1 MLRETGRM
9 LLGVLRQ
16 EYLLPGGAPNPIIE
30 DQRCYQ
36 LQGSS
41 NSICDAY
48 TGKAS
53 SCGRCYAIKQPPYV
67 RNSTLGDN

>member
-1 MLRETGRM
+1 M
-9 LLGVLRQ
+9 LLDVQRQ
-16 EYLLPGGAPNPIIE
+16 EYLLPGGAPNPITE
-30 DQRCYQ
+30 DQRRYQ

-41 NSICDAY
+41 NSICNAN

-53 SCGRCYAIKQPPYV
+53 SGDRCYAIKQPPYV